1 VSKIK
6 KWQVPVF
13 VTFLLLGLLITVQ
26 FHTQQNYLRDLP
38 QQSTD
43 DLVLQFRQN
52 NEKNEELEMALAEL
66 ESQQNL
72 FTTNISEDEALI
84 KQMNQEVSAHQVAIG
99 LIPVEGPG
107 VTITIPANQPI
118 MYYDLIDIINEL
130 WNCQAEAI
138 AVNDHRINNSS
149 KIYWTEYTALTI
161 DGKAVSF
168 PCTIKAIGDPDKLLS
183 GLNLAGG
190 ILSNLSTYGINPT
203 INEEEILSLPAA
215 DEPTVK
221 HLRPIK

>member
-1 VSKIK
+1 MSKLL
-6 KWQVPVF
+6 KWQTPIF

-26 FHTQQNYLRDLP
+26 FRTQQNYLRNLP

-43 DLVLQFRQN
+43 DLVLLFRQN
-52 NEKNEELEMALAEL
+52 NEKNEELEKALAEL

-72 FTTNISEDEALI
+72 YTTNISEDEILI
-84 KQMNQEVSAHQVAIG
+84 KQMNQEISTQQVAIG
-99 LIPVEGPG
+99 IIPVEGPG
-107 VTITIPANQPI
+107 VSITIPANQPI
-118 MYYDLIDIINEL
+118 IYDDLIDIINEL

-168 PCTIKAIGDPDKLLS
+168 PCIIKAIGDPDKLLS
-183 GLNLAGG
+183 GLNLSGG
-190 ILSNLSTYGINPT
+190 VLSNLSTYGINPT
-203 INEEEILSLPAA
+203 IKEEEILSLPAA
-215 DEPTVK
+215 DEPTIK
-221 HLRPIK
+221 HLRPVK